1 MVQTMTWV
9 GLDVHA
15 RSAHAAV
22 VEAETGEL
30 RRARMGGGTDEVMRF
45 LGALRGP
52 VRAVYEAGPTGFGL
66 ARAASAL
73 GVEVIV
79 VAPGK
84 TPRAAADRVKT
95 DQRDAELLVRLLMAG
110 SLRAIH
116 IPSVTQEAAR
126 DLVRAREALRQDL
139 MRARHRVSK
148 LLLRYGRVYPRERG
162 TWTVAHRDW
171 LAAQRFDEPA
181 LALAYIDSLAAVDA
195 LVARRVVLEQHLS
208 QIAATPELWPL
219 VSRLR
224 TFRGI
229 DTLTAL
235 ALVTEIGDFERF
247 QRPRELSAWLGLVPS
262 IYQSARA
269 SLTAGS
275 PRPDHST
282 RAAYWSRRPGT
293 TCAHQESAR
302 HCVTAMTASP
312 RRSSR
317 SPGAPSTAS
326 TAPTPACASAASPA
340 TSRPSPPRASS
351 AASSGPQ
358 PPRSVAAKISA
369 RSSRGREAVA
379 GTRD

>member
-1 MVQTMTWV
+1 MMQTMTWV

-15 RSAHAAV
+15 RSTHAAV
-22 VEAETGEL
+22 VDAATGEL
-30 RRARMGGGTDEVMRF
+30 RRSRMSGDADEVARF
-45 LGALRGP
+45 LSALRGP

-66 ARAASAL
+66 ARAASAQ
-73 GVEVIV
+73 GVEMIV

-139 MRARHRVSK
+139 VRARHRVSK

-162 TWTVAHRDW
+162 TWTVTHRDW

-181 LALAYIDSLAAVDA
+181 LALAYIDSLAAVDG
-195 LVARRVVLEQHLS
+195 LMARRVVLEQHLS

-224 TFRGI
+224 AFRGI

-235 ALVTEIGDFERF
+235 GLVTEIGDFERF
-247 QRPRELSAWLGLVPS
+247 ARPRELSAWLGLVPS
-262 IYQSARA
+262 VQQSGQSITRGAITKTGSQHARR
-269 SLTAGS
+269 LLVE
-275 PRPDHST
+275 
-282 RAAYWSRRPGT
+282 AAWHYLR
-293 TCAHQESAR
+293 
-302 HCVTAMTASP
+302 
-312 RRSSR
+312 
-317 SPGAPSTAS
+317 
-326 TAPTPACASAASPA
+326 
-340 TSRPSPPRASS
+340 PPRIGQTLRNRHDGQPAQILEIAWRAQHRLHRTHMRLRERGKPGNVATI
-351 AASSGPQ
+351 AAARELSGFIW
-358 PPRSVAAKISA
+358 AAA
-369 RSSRGREAVA
+369 TA
-379 GTRD
+379 